1 MTALTSMGNQLHEH
15 FQCQMEQVNKLAEAV
30 NQVTSSHNANK
41 LVARSNDDPENSD
54 NSDSGEDDEVNDGRN
69 RVTIHETDR
78 SLYHETDLAASF
90 LSHQET
96 SSSSVATTG
105 KPEDDP
111 MMGSVFKEFSESYN
125 QDNENWGE
133 PASEEVTKV
142 VSVAFK
148 ETLSESAFKNLLTKV
163 TLPENC
169 KFAQAKLVNPVIFAS
184 VSLSIRSTDIKLQG
198 VQRNMSK
205 MTGCFIKLL
214 SHLPN
219 ILKTNGDHKDEKL
232 EVIQTILADIKMSGY
247 ANQNLV
253 SIKKKF
259 ILSGVSSEFKDLARF
274 AEDTNCHLFWGRI
287 RRLLKKTK
295 GRHYSLQALKPK
307 SQAHASAKR

>member
-1 MTALTSMGNQLHEH
+1 
-15 FQCQMEQVNKLAEAV
+15 MEQVNKLKEAV
-30 NQVTSSHNANK
+30 KQMASSHKTNK
-41 LVARSNDDPENSD
+41 LVARSTDDPENSD
-54 NSDSGEDDEVNDGRN
+54 NSGEVDEVNDGQN

-78 SLYHETDLAASF
+78 SLYQETDLAVSF
-90 LSHQET
+90 HSYQET

-169 KFAQAKLVNPVIFAS
+169 KFNQAKLVSPVAFAS
-184 VSLSIRSTDIKLQG
+184 VSPSITTRSSAQHAKNDW
-198 VQRNMSK
+198 
-205 MTGCFIKLL
+205 LL
-214 SHLPN
+214 YK
-219 ILKTNGDHKDEKL
+219 IT
-232 EVIQTILADIKMSGY
+232 
-247 ANQNLV
+247 
-253 SIKKKF
+253 F
-259 ILSGVSSEFKDLARF
+259 
-274 AEDTNCHLFWGRI
+274 
-287 RRLLKKTK
+287 
-295 GRHYSLQALKPK
+295 
-307 SQAHASAKR
+307 

>member
-1 MTALTSMGNQLHEH
+1 MTY
-15 FQCQMEQVNKLAEAV
+15 
-30 NQVTSSHNANK
+30 SHNANE
-41 LVARSNDDPENSD
+41 LFARSTSDSENSD
-54 NSDSGEDDEVNDGRN
+54 HSDSGEDDEMNDGRN
-69 RVTIHETDR
+69 RITIHETDR

-125 QDNENWGE
+125 QANENWGE

-169 KFAQAKLVNPVIFAS
+169 KFAQAKLVKPVVLVS
-184 VSLSIRSTDIKLQG
+184 VSPSIKSTDIKLQE
-198 VQRNMSK
+198 VERNMSK

-214 SHLPN
+214 SQLPN
-219 ILKTNGDHKDEKL
+219 ILKINGDHKNEKL
-232 EVIQTILADIKMSGY
+232 EVIRTILDGIKTSGH

-253 SIKKKF
+253 SIRKKNP
-259 ILSGVSSEFKDLARF
+259 IIW
-274 AEDTNCHLFWGRI
+274 C
-287 RRLLKKTK
+287 
-295 GRHYSLQALKPK
+295 
-307 SQAHASAKR
+307 

>member
-1 MTALTSMGNQLHEH
+1 MTHTENSWERGVPSNSQSTYTTPNSLTAGDIIESNKVMFSALTEVLQTTLTSMGNQLHEH
-15 FQCQMEQVNKLAEAV
+15 SKCQMEQVNKLTEAV
-30 NQVTSSHNANK
+30 NQMTSSHNTNK
-41 LVARSNDDPENSD
+41 LVARSTDDPENSD

-125 QDNENWGE
+125 QANENWGE

-148 ETLSESAFKNLLTKV
+148 EILSESAFENLLTKV

-169 KFAQAKLVNPVIFAS
+169 KFAQAKLVKPVVLVS
-184 VSLSIRSTDIKLQG
+184 VSPSIKSTDIKLQE
-198 VQRNMSK
+198 VERNMSK

-214 SHLPN
+214 SQLPN
-219 ILKTNGDHKDEKL
+219 ILKINGDHKNEKL
-232 EVIQTILADIKMSGY
+232 EVIRTILDGIKTSGH

-253 SIKKKF
+253 SIRKKNP
-259 ILSGVSSEFKDLARF
+259 IIW
-274 AEDTNCHLFWGRI
+274 C
-287 RRLLKKTK
+287 
-295 GRHYSLQALKPK
+295 
-307 SQAHASAKR
+307 